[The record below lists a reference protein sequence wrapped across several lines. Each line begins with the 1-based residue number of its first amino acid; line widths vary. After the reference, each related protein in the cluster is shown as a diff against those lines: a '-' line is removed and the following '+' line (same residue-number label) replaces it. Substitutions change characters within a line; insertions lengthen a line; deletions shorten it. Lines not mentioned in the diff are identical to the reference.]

1 MSTPGESTPEASG
14 TETSDAEAIGPAFL
28 RVERG
33 QPTAE
38 ELAAVVAVL
47 AGAAAASAAAG
58 VQDPRPRELW
68 GDLVD
73 NLRHNPPLPPR
84 AYVNGRAWR

>member
-1 MSTPGESTPEASG
+1 MSTGEASAPEASAP
-14 TETSDAEAIGPAFL
+14 EESAPVFL

-33 QPTAE
+33 QPTAD

-47 AGAAAASAAAG
+47 AGAAAASAGAG

-68 GDLVD
+68 GDPVD